1 MVYDLVIIG
10 AGPSGLS
17 AGIYA
22 QRAMLKTVI
31 LEKESFYGGQVL
43 STYEVDN
50 YPGFPLLGGFDLA
63 DKFREHA
70 ESLGVQFSSAEVEKI
85 IQDGNLLKITL
96 NDDEPLTTKAV
107 IVATGSIRKKLD
119 VKGEEE
125 FSGKG
130 VSYCATCD
138 GAFFKNKTVAVVGG
152 GDAGLEDAIYL
163 SRVCKQVYIVNRS
176 NSLKGAKR
184 LQNVIDKTENIQI
197 LWDTVIESIN
207 GSKTVENIDIINK
220 KADEKSNIA
229 LNGVFI
235 AIGSIPKTEFLEGLV
250 DMNEDGYVVSDET
263 GITNAKGIFVA
274 GDIRVKSLRQI
285 ITAAADGAN
294 SVNSV
299 ERYLETF

>member
-31 LEKESFYGGQVL
+31 LEKESFYGGQIL

-50 YPGFPLLGGFDLA
+50 YPGFPLLGGFELA
-63 DKFREHA
+63 NKFREHA
-70 ESLGVQFSSAEVEKI
+70 ESLELQFQSAEVEQI

-96 NDDEPLTTKAV
+96 VDGEPLTTKAV
-107 IVATGSIRKKLD
+107 IAATGSVRKKLD
-119 VKGEEE
+119 VKGEDE

-130 VSYCATCD
+130 VSYCAACD

-163 SRVCKQVYIVNRS
+163 SRACKQVYILNRS
-176 NSLKGAKR
+176 DSLKGMKR
-184 LQNVIDKTENIQI
+184 LQNIIDKTENIQI
-197 LWDTVIESIN
+197 LWETVIESIN
-207 GSKTVENIDIINK
+207 GSKSVESIDINNTK
-220 KADEKSNIA
+220 TGEKSNIA
-229 LNGVFI
+229 LDGVFI
-235 AIGSIPKTEFLEGLV
+235 AIGSIPKTDFLKGLV
-250 DMNEDGYVVSDET
+250 EMDEDGYVISDET

-274 GDIRVKSLRQI
+274 GDVRVKNLRQI